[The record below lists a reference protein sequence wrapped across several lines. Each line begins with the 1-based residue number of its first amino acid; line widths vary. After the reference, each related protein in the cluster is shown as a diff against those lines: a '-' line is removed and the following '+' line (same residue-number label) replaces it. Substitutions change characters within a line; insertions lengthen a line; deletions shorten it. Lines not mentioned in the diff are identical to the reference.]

1 MRILIAMLLLLATSV
16 VPATSAQAA
25 FDRAHAGW
33 NRLLGAHVQWNA
45 AGTATVVDYAGFS
58 RDRQALGDYL
68 ISASSV
74 GTAEAFGVFADR
86 RIPPALRTDPLLLG
100 ECLAGTLYTEDFRR
114 LLGRIGCNDVRSVS
128 QSPIALLDAQIEA
141 RIGMVGF
148 RSVTMRAF
156 NLLLKDRCEDY
167 GRTATYR
174 GSIPGLPHAFVLDDH
189 HRVETGRPMLVCG
202 NTFDMLAQSRYADH
216 FRLSGDT
223 SVHFGLCDCATGPVG
238 APAATGACC

>member
-16 VPATSAQAA
+16 VPATSSQAA
-25 FDRAHAGW
+25 FDRSHGGW

-45 AGTATVVDYAGFS
+45 AGKATAVDYAGFS
-58 RDRQALGDYL
+58 RDQALGDYL
-68 ISASSV
+68 KSAASV
-74 GTAEAFGVFADR
+74 GSPEVFDVFADR

-100 ECLAGTLYTEDFRR
+100 ECLAGALYTEDFRR
-114 LLGRIGCNDVRSVS
+114 LLGRIGCNDARSVS

-148 RSVTMRAF
+148 RSITMRAF
-156 NLLLKDRCEDY
+156 NLPLEDRCEDY
-167 GRTATYR
+167 GQTATYC
-174 GSIPGLPHAFVLDDH
+174 GSIAGLPHAFVLDDH
-189 HRVETGRPMLVCG
+189 HRFDTGRPMLVCG

-223 SVHFGLCDCATGPVG
+223 SVHFGLFDCATGPAG
-238 APAATGACC
+238 ASAVAGACC